1 MNWAWADIPFPGSQ
15 VKNRLSSSGSVL
27 KAFAGPPLIASEQ
40 LFFDAGEP
48 DLTAMKATATES
60 SRPKRL
66 AAVVLDDPYFNWPEA
81 VARQIVHIRSNNV
94 GDPSPLNTVANATR
108 FEDSY
113 YASYPALTP
122 EQTSAA

>member
-1 MNWAWADIPFPGSQ
+1 MNWAWADIPFPRAQ
-15 VKNRLSSSGSVL
+15 VRNRLSSSGSVL
-27 KAFAGPPLIASEQ
+27 RVFADPPLIASEQ
-40 LFFDAGEP
+40 VFFDGGEP

-66 AAVVLDDPYFNWPEA
+66 AAEVLDDPYFNWPKA
-81 VARQIVHIRSNNV
+81 VARQIVHIRSDNV
-94 GDPSPLNTVANATR
+94 GDLSPLNTVANATR

-113 YASYPALTP
+113 YSYPALTP